1 MISVFIIADIR
12 LYREGLADCLARE
25 QDMEVVATAAD
36 RSDAVERVGDLVP
49 DVALLDM
56 AMLESAATVRAI
68 ARSVPD
74 VRVVGLAVPETEP
87 HVIACA
93 EAGIA
98 GYVPRE
104 GSLAD
109 LVASVRAAARGEA
122 VCSPQITAGL
132 LRRISALSA
141 ERALRSPVASLTAR
155 EREIVRL
162 IDDGLSNKEIALRL
176 CIQLA
181 TVKNHVHNILEK
193 LQVNRR
199 AEAAAR
205 LRLALH

>member
-1 MISVFIIADIR
+1 MIRVFVIADIR
-12 LYREGLADCLARE
+12 LYREGLAGCLARE
-25 QDMEVVATAAD
+25 QDMEVVGMAAD
-36 RSDAVERVGDLVP
+36 RAEAIRRVGDLTP

-56 AMLESAATVRAI
+56 AMPESAATVRAI
-68 ARSVPD
+68 ARTAPG
-74 VRVVGLAVPETEP
+74 VRVVGLAVPENERD
-87 HVIACA
+87 VIAFA

-109 LVASVRAAARGEA
+109 LVAAVRGAARGEA
-122 VCSPQITAGL
+122 ICSPEIAGGL
-132 LRRISALSA
+132 LRRIAALSV
-141 ERALRSPVASLTAR
+141 ERAPRSPAATLTSR

-193 LQVNRR
+193 LHVNRR

-205 LRLALH
+205 LRPDLS